1 MKIGFNEKMVFT
13 FNHNPIQE
21 WNQALSING
30 DVRTIC
36 TRHCSYFSPKNL
48 NFTFNLNTPLT
59 EKFSLHFKII
69 ESTESV
75 LEYFEMKTSMS
86 QDDTFEFEL
95 HLPNLNEFNFTI
107 LIRGALSCQNNPEQL
122 SLKSSFVDSQFL
134 FLISD
139 CIKLDKQAKIMIEM
153 ENAKQILQKGL
164 SQVQRS
170 LGEHF
175 NYINKASAL
184 SFGHLDPD
192 PGSVIRELPVFVFLI
207 FNVSLS
213 TRCFGR

>member
-1 MKIGFNEKMVFT
+1 MEIGFDEKMVFT

-59 EKFSLHFKII
+59 EKFALHFKIF
-69 ESTESV
+69 ESTKYV
-75 LEYFEMKTSMS
+75 EMKTSMS

-95 HLPNLNEFNFTI
+95 HLPHLNEFNLTI
-107 LIRGALSCQNNPEQL
+107 FIRDALSCQNNPEQL

-175 NYINKASAL
+175 NYINESRF
-184 SFGHLDPD
+184 SYIH
-192 PGSVIRELPVFVFLI
+192 PGRLLGSSGQRFHI
-207 FNVSLS
+207 
-213 TRCFGR
+213 